1 MAGQCLTH
9 LPYCSCPSPPGL
21 PLGTSGKSLAPIFSL
36 LGSCG
41 QRDLP
46 FLPLLPAE
54 QAWVLAFLSPCAP
67 VPNHLGLTPVW
78 QYLLCYLLQPY
89 FLQTLQSLKLVPKSG
104 PGHFVS
110 SPALFLSHSH
120 PHAIAY
126 KSPFGNMSSHL
137 SISPLSISI
146 SHEPQALT
154 REIFLP
160 E

>member
-1 MAGQCLTH
+1 MWISRTATVRNHHSSLDLEGHCGEWQGSLTH

-78 QYLLCYLLQPY
+78 QYLSCYLLQPY
-89 FLQTLQSLKLVPKSG
+89 FLQTLQSLKLVPSQG
-104 PGHFVS
+104 RGT
-110 SPALFLSHSH
+110 LFL
-120 PHAIAY
+120 
-126 KSPFGNMSSHL
+126 HL
-137 SISPLSISI
+137 LSFSLILILMLLPIKAPLVI
-146 SHEPQALT
+146 
-154 REIFLP
+154 
-160 E
+160 